1 MKKMASLF
9 LAGTMA
15 LSLAAC
21 GGSTASSSAAEST
34 ATPASTAES
43 TEQTTA
49 DASDSDTIKIGVLT
63 YMSSAR
69 SATMGFFQVG
79 WEAAGEEINNAGGIG
94 GKTAEVL
101 GLAGYEVII
110 TGIDEA
116 GRQAVMSNLES
127 KGVKAHFYFC
137 DATNEEQVNETFA
150 KIAQEFDSIDLLVN
164 NVGGL
169 GGRQRVSEMETSF
182 MRKVMALNF
191 DSLFFNTRAALPLL
205 KKGTNPSIINFS
217 TIAVTNGGGIGA
229 SVYAASKGAV
239 QSYSRALAKDLAE
252 FGIRVNMVSPGT
264 IDTPFHAATDRKLV
278 ESWKDSILMKRLG
291 DPREVADVIEFLAS
305 DKASFL
311 TGEVIQINGG
321 QAFI

>member
-94 GKTAEVL
+94 GKKIEFKLYDPQNDAAQVPQRLTEAKNDGCVAVVFAVGDDLAPTAAEWAEQNQFPVV
-101 GLAGYEVII
+101 AE
-110 TGIDEA
+110 
-116 GRQAVMSNLES
+116 SNTSTEISIKHFS
-127 KGVKAHFYFC
+127 KY
-137 DATNEEQVNETFA
+137 
-150 KIAQEFDSIDLLVN
+150 
-164 NVGGL
+164 
-169 GGRQRVSEMETSF
+169 
-182 MRKVMALNF
+182 
-191 DSLFFNTRAALPLL
+191 FFNAGPNA
-205 KKGTNPSIINFS
+205 
-217 TIAVTNGGGIGA
+217 
-229 SVYAASKGAV
+229 
-239 QSYSRALAKDLAE
+239 
-252 FGIRVNMVSPGT
+252 
-264 IDTPFHAATDRKLV
+264 
-278 ESWKDSILMKRLG
+278 
-291 DPREVADVIEFLAS
+291 
-305 DKASFL
+305 
-311 TGEVIQINGG
+311 
-321 QAFI
+321 